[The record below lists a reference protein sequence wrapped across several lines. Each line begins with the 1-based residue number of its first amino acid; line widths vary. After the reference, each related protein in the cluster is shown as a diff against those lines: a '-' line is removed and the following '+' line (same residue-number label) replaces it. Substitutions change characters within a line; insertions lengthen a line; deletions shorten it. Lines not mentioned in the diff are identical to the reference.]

1 MYERWYPYGF
11 GFVVGCGLFVL
22 RGTICLPDTL
32 KELFP
37 VVISISA
44 IAVGFLATA
53 KSILLSLE
61 ERPVVRHLRQMG
73 GYDELVRYL
82 LTAVNWS
89 LIASLVSAVF
99 LLFLSQKD
107 TTWYRDTFSLWAAVT
122 TVAILTCYRV
132 IRLFSR
138 ILISGSSTGNRTAFS
153 SVGADVVPRRPD
165 TA

>member
-11 GFVVGCGLFVL
+11 GFVVGCGLFLL

-73 GYDELVRYL
+73 DM
-82 LTAVNWS
+82 TN
-89 LIASLVSAVF
+89 
-99 LLFLSQKD
+99 LSD
-107 TTWYRDTFSLWAAVT
+107 TYSQR
-122 TVAILTCYRV
+122 
-132 IRLFSR
+132 
-138 ILISGSSTGNRTAFS
+138 STGL
-153 SVGADVVPRRPD
+153 
-165 TA
+165 